1 MFISPRQYLP
11 VLLLSLP
18 SAASWAVGLEDMKLA
33 ANWECKVITEQD
45 DIWLKTYFKGQPQFD
60 YRIGAGG
67 SIAEMRSLKGKK
79 PQALLAPSP
88 YGRLA
93 DQQVQWTAIAQNL
106 SRKLPNVPASGWQY
120 QVAQGVAYDNLYVP
134 TVAVLVKSS
143 GCQVDVFSI
152 PKEQYR
158 PEQRTQWQGSFP
170 NLTSYRIVGAGALAL
185 RQVVRIS
192 GARVEGKP
200 AALTNLRLQTSLP
213 LAKNLFNT
221 LGLGLDT
228 EQQPRRSFGIGT
240 SLPAF
245 ADWKQDKSD
254 PLLLAYDA
262 KGLADKTGLL
272 FGGSSQ
278 APCRQSDTG
287 CEDFGEQRLNLFEA
301 SNSLNLLPS
310 TLLPS
315 VTPGDMLDQTLLL
328 YPHYGLQT
336 LSRPDLNWLLV
347 QIPRPR
353 LVPAGQQKAA
363 GLSVIA
369 AKLAF
374 FEDTP
379 GLRSNHLARALNL
392 NNLPQQLTQANTG
405 GADDTATY
413 YRLSAV
419 SSSQLLDIADA
430 SLDDGA
436 PSLQSPFRSNA
447 ARHQRWS
454 LSRDVSG
461 NFSIGNQFSGKC
473 LEAED
478 SSKKPGIQV
487 QQFSC
492 HNGSSQKWTLRPLIT
507 GQWEI
512 MATSSNLCL
521 DAAGGSREA
530 GAAMQ
535 LWPCNGRDQQ
545 KWVID
550 EVDHKGK
557 PTGRRFHPFSEGAFS
572 GPRLTQ
578 GSRDN
583 RYWTTSAVLPA
594 SYGSLGS
601 WGLAAANSNG
611 ARPVYECRNGDN
623 NFLSLDAG
631 CENQTY
637 TGITDWLY
645 ATPVPGALPLYR
657 CKQRESGAYFVA
669 NNRNCDGQ
677 TLDKLLGFVM
687 R

>member
-1 MFISPRQYLP
+1 MPMTPRRYSA
-11 VLLLSLP
+11 VLLLPFFSSGSW
-18 SAASWAVGLEDMKLA
+18 SAGLEEMKLA
-33 ANWECKVITEQD
+33 PEWECKVITEQD
-45 DIWLKTYFKGQPQFD
+45 DIWLKTYFKGQAQFD

-67 SIAEMRSLKGKK
+67 SVAEMRALKGSK
-79 PQALLAPSP
+79 PLALLAASP

-93 DQQVQWTAIAQNL
+93 DQQVQWTVIGEKL

-120 QVAQGVAYDNLYVP
+120 QVAQGIAHDNLYAP
-134 TVAVLVKSS
+134 TVAILVKPS

-158 PEQRTQWQGSFP
+158 PEQRAHWQGSFP

-200 AALTNLRLQTSLP
+200 LTLGNLRLQTSLP
-213 LAKNLFNT
+213 LAKDLFNT
-221 LGLGLDT
+221 LGLGLDK
-228 EQQPRRSFGIGT
+228 QPAPVRSFAVGSG
-240 SLPAF
+240 LPAF

-254 PLLLAYDA
+254 PLLLAYNS
-262 KGLADKTGLL
+262 KGLADKPGLIL
-272 FGGSSQ
+272 GSSNQ
-278 APCRQSDTG
+278 APCRQGGNS

-310 TLLPS
+310 TLLPG
-315 VTPGDMLDQTLLL
+315 VTPGDMLDQTMLL

-336 LSRPDLNWLLV
+336 LSRTDLNWLMA

-353 LVPAGQQKAA
+353 LVPVGQQKMV

-392 NNLPQQLTQANTG
+392 NSLPPQLTQS
-405 GADDTATY
+405 DDSATQY
-413 YRLSAV
+413 YRLSVV

-430 SLDDGA
+430 SLDEGA
-436 PSLQSPFRSNA
+436 PTLQSPFRSQA
-447 ARHQRWS
+447 TRHQRWA
-454 LSRDVSG
+454 LNRDISG
-461 NFSIGNQFSGKC
+461 NFSISNLYSGKC

-478 SSKKPGIQV
+478 SSNKPGIQV

-492 HNGSSQKWTLRPLIT
+492 HQGSSQKWTLRPLIT

-512 MATSSNLCL
+512 MATGSKLCL
-521 DAAGGSREA
+521 DAAGGSREP

-535 LWPCNGRDQQ
+535 LWPCNGRDPQ

-550 EVDHKGK
+550 EVGTTGK
-557 PTGRRFHPFSEGAFS
+557 PTGRRFHPFNEGTFS

-578 GSRDN
+578 GMQGN
-583 RYWTTSAVLPA
+583 RFWTTSAVLPA
-594 SYGSLGS
+594 GFSKQGS
-601 WGLAAANSNG
+601 WGLADSNTDG
-611 ARPVYECRNGDN
+611 TRAVYECRNGEN

-645 ATPVPGALPLYR
+645 ATPIPGALPLYR
-657 CKQRESGAYFVA
+657 CRQRESGAYFVA